1 MKYMVR
7 IFEKLKIVIKFGG
20 FLNNRWL
27 LIILIFRDVKK
38 SKKKKIVKFNNMF

>member
-7 IFEKLKIVIKFGG
+7 ILKKLKIVIKFGG

-38 SKKKKIVKFNNMF
+38 SKKKMLNLIICFK

>member
-7 IFEKLKIVIKFGG
+7 IFKKLKIVIKFGG

-38 SKKKKIVKFNNMF
+38 IFLKIVKFNNMF

>member
-7 IFEKLKIVIKFGG
+7 ILKKIKIIIKFGG

-38 SKKKKIVKFNNMF
+38 IFLKIVKFNNMF